1 MKYILSLLFTLIV
14 GSGVAQEL
22 IVPTPQHTDILTG
35 EFIFDAKT
43 VIYAN
48 DTTSRLAT
56 AELSRLLRNSAL
68 ISLKTVNK
76 QPKKNAVCYKSN
88 TALAGEG
95 YKLEITP
102 HLITI
107 EASTASGY
115 FYATQSLLQL
125 LPTDIYTEKAGN
137 TQQWG
142 VPAVKITDAPRFAYR
157 GFMLDVSRYFLPK
170 DKVLKVLDYMA
181 LHKLNKFHW
190 HLTDDQGWRIEI
202 KRYPRLTSVGA
213 SRVGS
218 QQLFHMR
225 PVPEQGQP
233 ATDNGFY
240 TQEEV
245 KEVVAYAAAHCIEV
259 IPEIEMPAH
268 SNAALSTYPELACS
282 TIDHHIFALP
292 GGNGANA
299 SAVYCAGKDTVFGF
313 LQNVI
318 DEVITLFPSR
328 YIHIGGDEANKK
340 YWRACPDC
348 QKRMRDNNIPNEE
361 ELQSYFIRRIN
372 NYLKSKG
379 KQLMG
384 WDELVD
390 SELPDNSIIYGWRGL
405 GNSATK
411 AAKQGHHIVLTPAKI
426 CYFIRYQGPQW
437 FEPYTY
443 FGNNTLE
450 DVYQYKLEDSDI
462 TPELSP
468 LVLGIQASMWTEF
481 VYSWENLQYMVF
493 PRLAALADNAW
504 STQPKNWTNFLQR
517 LDHLTGI
524 YQAKDI
530 TYATSMYNLDH
541 QVNVRDGKLY
551 ASVSCIRPDVE
562 IRYTTSGNY
571 PNASSSLYTKEVQLK
586 ENEFFQAATFVGN
599 KRVGEVLPLCP
610 IYNKA
615 TGARVISDYSNGE
628 VLTNG
633 LLGSDR
639 FTDGEYLEVYD
650 QDFTFTIDLGRAT
663 DFKQISLG
671 SLINAGMRACLP
683 RQIRVEV
690 SNDNQ
695 IYSPLTTEEYK
706 NDAIFAVSFLKTNL
720 LLKISKPTTAR
731 YLRFTLVNPGKCP
744 AGHPGEGTETRVV
757 VDEII
762 LK

>member
-1 MKYILSLLFTLIV
+1 
-14 GSGVAQEL
+14 
-22 IVPTPQHTDILTG
+22 
-35 EFIFDAKT
+35 
-43 VIYAN
+43 
-48 DTTSRLAT
+48 
-56 AELSRLLRNSAL
+56 
-68 ISLKTVNK
+68 
-76 QPKKNAVCYKSN
+76 
-88 TALAGEG
+88 
-95 YKLEITP
+95 
-102 HLITI
+102 
-107 EASTASGY
+107 
-115 FYATQSLLQL
+115 
-125 LPTDIYTEKAGN
+125 
-137 TQQWG
+137 
-142 VPAVKITDAPRFAYR
+142 
-157 GFMLDVSRYFLPK
+157 
-170 DKVLKVLDYMA
+170 
-181 LHKLNKFHW
+181 
-190 HLTDDQGWRIEI
+190 
-202 KRYPRLTSVGA
+202 
-213 SRVGS
+213 
-218 QQLFHMR
+218 
-225 PVPEQGQP
+225 
-233 ATDNGFY
+233 
-240 TQEEV
+240 
-245 KEVVAYAAAHCIEV
+245 
-259 IPEIEMPAH
+259 
-268 SNAALSTYPELACS
+268 
-282 TIDHHIFALP
+282 
-292 GGNGANA
+292 
-299 SAVYCAGKDTVFGF
+299 
-313 LQNVI
+313 
-318 DEVITLFPSR
+318 
-328 YIHIGGDEANKK
+328 
-340 YWRACPDC
+340 
-348 QKRMRDNNIPNEE
+348 
-361 ELQSYFIRRIN
+361 LQSYFIRRIN

-610 IYNKA
+610 IYKKA
-615 TGARVISDYSNGE
+615 TGARVMSDYSNGE